1 MTIKQN
7 IVKPSQYSVKCPYP
21 MEAVG
26 ICVHN
31 TANDASSKN
40 EINYMVGNNLK
51 TSFHFAVDDIEI
63 WQGLPL
69 DRNGWHA
76 GDGQGAGNRKHIA
89 IEICHSKSGGEK
101 FIKAENNAITL
112 IVKLLKERGWGV
124 EKVKK
129 HQDFSGKYCPHRT
142 LDLGWERFIKQIETQ
157 MGGVIINP
165 PMKPKV
171 EDTVAF
177 DLTGDQT
184 PDRRLKPTTVYN
196 TDKLYKDQGN
206 GTPYVVLDANS
217 VNFVLDQWRK
227 CGDILRAQGYEF
239 NEQGE
244 IISSPPPNQDSQK
257 IAKIKDIVNK

>member
-1 MTIKQN
+1 
-7 IVKPSQYSVKCPYP
+7 

-31 TANDASSKN
+31 TANDATAKG
-40 EINYMVGNNLK
+40 EISYMVGNSLK
-51 TSFHFAVDDIEI
+51 TSFHFAVDDIEV

-76 GDGQGAGNRKHIA
+76 GDGTNGQGNRKHIA
-89 IEICHSKSGGEK
+89 IEICYSKSGGER
-101 FIKAENNAITL
+101 FIKAENNAVTL

-142 LDLGWERFIKQIETQ
+142 LDLGWERFIKQIEAGL
-157 MGGVIINP
+157 GGVIINP

-171 EDTVAF
+171 EDTLAF
-177 DLTGDQT
+177 DLSGEQE
-184 PDRRLKPTTVYN
+184 PDRGFRPTTVLN

-206 GTPYVVLDANS
+206 GTPYYVCDANKA
-217 VNFVLDQWRK
+217 NFVLDQWRK
-227 CGDILRAQGYEF
+227 CGDILRAQGYKF
-239 NEQGE
+239 NEKGE
-244 IISSPPPNQDSQK
+244 IIFTPPTNQDTVKLNQ
-257 IAKIKDIVNK
+257 IKEIVK